1 MSRLTVLKTNKLFI
15 DGSFVRS
22 ESGHTF
28 TIAGERYPRTS
39 RKDVRDA
46 VRAARAGYARWSALT
61 PYNRGQVLYRLAEML
76 EARRDELATTCSGAE
91 EVDRAVER
99 VVWYAGWP
107 DKLTQV
113 LGSSNAVAGPY
124 LNYTTAEPTGVV
136 GVLAPTEPLL
146 EGLLSRL
153 APVLAGA
160 NAAVVLAGEA
170 SAPAAMV
177 LAEALATCDLPA
189 GAANLLTGA
198 THETAK
204 VLAAHLDID
213 ALDLDIAAEPDHLI
227 ELERLAAGGV
237 TRVVRQSP
245 TEQSLDCLAAFVE
258 HKTVWHPRGI

>member
-1 MSRLTVLKTNKLFI
+1 VSRLDVIKTNKLFI

-22 ESGHTF
+22 ESGQTF
-28 TIAGERYPRTS
+28 TIAGARYPRAS

-76 EARRDELATTCSGAE
+76 QARRDELEGTCSGAQ
-91 EVDRAVER
+91 EVERCIER

-124 LNYTTAEPTGVV
+124 LNYTTAEPMGVV
-136 GVLAPTEPLL
+136 GVLAPSEPPL
-146 EGLLSRL
+146 EGPLSRL
-153 APVLAGA
+153 VAVLAAG
-160 NAAVVLAGEA
+160 NAAVVLAAEA
-170 SAPAAMV
+170 SAAAAMV
-177 LAEALATCDLPA
+177 LAEALATSDLPA
-189 GAANLLTGA
+189 GAANLLTGPM
-198 THETAK
+198 TETAK

-213 ALDLDIAAEPDHLI
+213 ALDLDPSVDREARAEC
-227 ELERLAAGGV
+227 ERLAAGGV
-237 TRVVRQSP
+237 TRVVCQDA
-245 TEQSLDCLAAFVE
+245 TEQSLRCLSAFVE

>member
-1 MSRLTVLKTNKLFI
+1 LTVTKTNKLFI

-22 ESGHTF
+22 ESGQTF
-28 TIAGERYPRTS
+28 TIAGDRYPRAS

-46 VRAARAGYARWSALT
+46 VRAARAGYARWSAQT

-76 EARRDELATTCSGAE
+76 ETRRHELEAACSGAA
-91 EVDRAVER
+91 EVERSIDR

-113 LGSSNAVAGPY
+113 LGSTNSVAGPY

-136 GVLAPTEPLL
+136 GVLAPTEPPL
-146 EGLLSRL
+146 EGLISRL
-153 APVLAGA
+153 APVLAGG
-160 NAAVVLAGEA
+160 NAAVVLAGEV
-170 SAPAAMV
+170 SAPAAVV
-177 LAEALATCDLPA
+177 LAEALATSDLPA
-189 GAANLLTGA
+189 GAANLLTGP

-204 VLAAHLDID
+204 VLAGHLDID
-213 ALDLDIAAEPDHLI
+213 ALDLDVAGEPGYLI

-237 TRVVRQSP
+237 TRVVRQRA
-245 TEQSLDCLAAFVE
+245 TEQTLGCVAAFVE

>member
-1 MSRLTVLKTNKLFI
+1 LTVTKTNKLFI

-28 TIAGERYPRTS
+28 TVAGERFPRAS

-46 VRAARAGYARWSALT
+46 VRAARGGYVRWSALT

-76 EARRDELATTCSGAE
+76 DARRDQLEAGCTGPE
-91 EVDRAVER
+91 EVDRCIDR

-113 LGSSNAVAGPY
+113 LGSSNAVAGPF
-124 LNYTTAEPTGVV
+124 LNYTTAEPMGVV
-136 GVLAPTEPLL
+136 GILAPTEPPL
-146 EGLLSRL
+146 EGPLSRL
-153 APVLAGA
+153 AAVLAGG

-177 LAEALATCDLPA
+177 LAEGLATSDLPA
-189 GAANLLTGA
+189 GAANLLTGP
-198 THETAK
+198 TQETAK

-213 ALDLDIAAEPDHLI
+213 ALDLDTAADLERLA

-237 TRVVRQSP
+237 TRVVRQGA
-245 TEQSLDCLAAFVE
+245 TEQSLACVAGFVE